1 MAQHRSGKSKSQAA
15 VSDQKMIQLPIPTL
29 SVLLDART
37 AFHELCIET
46 GCEVLRTMMEADREA
61 ICGPKGGHDTE
72 RRAVRGGSAPSRVRL
87 GGRQIALSRLRVRSA
102 SGEVPLASFTWAAS
116 QDPLNAHTLEA
127 MAAGVSTRRYER
139 TLDPLAQQMQ
149 QTAVSKSAVSRRF
162 VALSQKRLEGFMSRA
177 LDGLDVRIVMI
188 DGKVFKKHCIVV
200 ALGIAGDGKKHVLG
214 LREGSTENSRMVT
227 DLLTDLVDRGVSN
240 EQPTLFVIDGAK
252 ALRKAIRDVFGDEHG
267 VVQRCQVHKLRN
279 VLDYLPDEMQPS
291 VERSMKQAWNVDC
304 AELGERQLHRLA
316 SSLEREHPSAAASL
330 REGLEETLTI
340 QRLGVRGS
348 LLRTLRTTNPIEN
361 LNGSIASYTRNVKR
375 WSGGGSMIRR
385 WVASALCEAERR
397 FRRVRGYR
405 EMPPLINALDQLSK
419 TDLENAKVA

>member
-15 VSDQKMIQLPIPTL
+15 VSEQKMIQLPIPTL

-61 ICGPKGGHDTE
+61 ICGPKGRHDAE
-72 RRAVRGGSAPSRVRL
+72 RRAGRGGSAPSRVTL

-102 SGEVPLASFTWAAS
+102 SGEVPLASFSWAAS
-116 QDPLNAHTLEA
+116 QDPLDTHTLEA
-127 MAAGVSTRRYER
+127 IAAGVSTRRYER
-139 TLDPLAQQMQ
+139 TLDPLPQQMQ
-149 QTAVSKSAVSRRF
+149 QVAVSKSAVSRRF
-162 VALSQKRLEGFMSRA
+162 IALSEKRLEGFLSRA
-177 LDGLDVRIVMI
+177 LDELDIRIVMI
-188 DGKVFKKHCIVV
+188 DGKVFKRHCIVV
-200 ALGIAGDGKKHVLG
+200 ALGIARDGKKHVLG

-227 DLLTDLVDRGVSN
+227 DLLTDLVDRGVSS

-252 ALRKAIRDVFGDEHG
+252 ALRKAIRDVFGDDHG
-267 VVQRCQVHKLRN
+267 VVQRCQVHKLKN
-279 VLDYLPDEMQPS
+279 VLDYLPEEMQVS
-291 VERSMKQAWNVDC
+291 VERSMKQAWNADS
-304 AELGERQLHRLA
+304 AELGERQLRRLA

-330 REGLEETLTI
+330 REGLEETLTV
-340 QRLGVRGS
+340 QRLGLRGT

-361 LNGSIASYTRNVKR
+361 LNSSIANYTRNVKR
-375 WSGGGSMIRR
+375 WRGGGSMIRR
-385 WVASALCEAERR
+385 WVASALCEAEHR

-405 EMPPLINALDQLSK
+405 EMPALINTLDQLSK

>member
-15 VSDQKMIQLPIPTL
+15 VSEQKMIQLPIPTL

-61 ICGPKGGHDTE
+61 ICGPKGHHDAE
-72 RRAVRGGSAPSRVRL
+72 RRAGRGGSAPSRVTL

-102 SGEVPLASFTWAAS
+102 SGEVPLASFSWAAS
-116 QDPLNAHTLEA
+116 QDPLDTHTLEA
-127 MAAGVSTRRYER
+127 IAAGVSTRRYER
-139 TLDPLAQQMQ
+139 TLDPLPQQMQ

-162 VALSQKRLEGFMSRA
+162 IALSEKRLEGFLSRA
-177 LDGLDVRIVMI
+177 LDELDIRIVMI
-188 DGKVFKKHCIVV
+188 DGKVFKRHCIVV
-200 ALGIAGDGKKHVLG
+200 ALGIARDGKKHVLG

-227 DLLTDLVDRGVSN
+227 DLLTDLVDRGVSS

-252 ALRKAIRDVFGDEHG
+252 ALRKAIRDVFGDDHG
-267 VVQRCQVHKLRN
+267 VVQRCQVHKLKN
-279 VLDYLPDEMQPS
+279 VLDYLPEEMQVS
-291 VERSMKQAWNVDC
+291 VERSMKQAWNADS
-304 AELGERQLHRLA
+304 AELGERQLRRLA

-330 REGLEETLTI
+330 REGLEETLTV
-340 QRLGVRGS
+340 QRLGLRGT

-361 LNGSIASYTRNVKR
+361 LNSSIANYTRNVKR
-375 WSGGGSMIRR
+375 WRGGGSMIRR
-385 WVASALCEAERR
+385 WVASALCEAEHR

-405 EMPPLINALDQLSK
+405 EMPALINTLDQLSK

>member
-15 VSDQKMIQLPIPTL
+15 VSEQKMIQLPIPTL

-46 GCEVLRTMMEADREA
+46 GCEVLKTMMEADREA
-61 ICGPKGGHDTE
+61 ICGPKGRHDAE
-72 RRAVRGGSAPSRVRL
+72 RHALRGGSSPSRVTL

-116 QDPLNAHTLEA
+116 QDPLNTHTLEA
-127 MAAGVSTRRYER
+127 IAAGVSTRRYER
-139 TLDPLAQQMQ
+139 TLDPLAQEMQ

-162 VALSQKRLEGFMSRA
+162 VALSQKRLEAFLSRA
-177 LDGLDVRIVMI
+177 LDELDIRIVMI

-227 DLLTDLVDRGVSN
+227 DLLTDLVDRGVSS
-240 EQPTLFVIDGAK
+240 EQATLFVIDGAK
-252 ALRKAIRDVFGDEHG
+252 ALRKAIGNVFGDDLG
-267 VVQRCQVHKLRN
+267 IVQRCQVHKLRN
-279 VLDYLPDEMQPS
+279 VLDYLPEEMKPS
-291 VERSMKQAWNVDC
+291 VERSMKQAWNADS
-304 AELGERQLHRLA
+304 AELAERQLRRLA
-316 SSLEREHPSAAASL
+316 GSLEREHPSAAASL
-330 REGLEETLTI
+330 REGLNETLTL
-340 QRLGVRGS
+340 QRLGVKGA
-348 LLRTLRTTNPIEN
+348 LLKTLRTTNPIEN

-375 WSGGGSMIRR
+375 WRGGGSMIRR
-385 WVASALCEAERR
+385 WVASALCEAEHR

-405 EMPPLINALDQLSK
+405 EMPALINTLDHLSK
-419 TDLENAKVA
+419 TDLDNAQVA